1 MFTGSLPK
9 FTGTL
14 LKMFTGTFKVHG
26 HFFVKMFTGT
36 FKFHG
41 HFFDCSRALFRFT
54 GTLSEKVHG
63 HIPSIHG
70 HFAFKTHGLFFD
82 VQGEKKLENSAS
94 ASEVFQIQK
103 YHRHKIFKKKLN
115 TPLQRLRCFPILGNA
130 LEI

>member
-36 FKFHG
+36 FKIHG

-54 GTLSEKVHG
+54 GTLSKKVHG

-70 HFAFKTHGLFFD
+70 HFPVKIHGHFFD
-82 VQGEKKLENSAS
+82 VHG
-94 ASEVFQIQK
+94 
-103 YHRHKIFKKKLN
+103 KKKSTAFAYMTNYLH
-115 TPLQRLRCFPILGNA
+115 ILLPTLA
-130 LEI
+130 LSYSFIIILFVFLEKVLKSFSNVL